1 MEPLLWCQ
9 INFLVYCAKYSH
21 AVLFDPF
28 CTGNSRINCLT
39 RENNKAMYAVIKTGG
54 KQYKVATGEKLKI
67 ESLGAEVG
75 ETINLDEVLMLVD
88 GDNVSIGSPHV
99 SGASVAA
106 TVLSHGRG
114 KKVKIFK
121 LRRRKHYKRQQGHR
135 QNFTEVVIGDITS

>member
-1 MEPLLWCQ
+1 
-9 INFLVYCAKYSH
+9 
-21 AVLFDPF
+21 
-28 CTGNSRINCLT
+28 
-39 RENNKAMYAVIKTGG
+39 MYAVIKTGG

-106 TVLSHGRG
+106 KVLSHGRG